1 MAVAEGTAESAVGA
15 AGEDEK
21 ISFDYLKSQF
31 FRVVHAD
38 GAIGGIT
45 PSGCI
50 HFSFY
55 SERPAIPQ
63 RQTFALNKD
72 GSLGQSVEEETI
84 VRAAIVRELDVD
96 VVMNIDVARSLA
108 HWLGQQVKSYEE
120 KLRQVQLG
128 QLVP

>member
-1 MAVAEGTAESAVGA
+1 MAIAKGPSQKVAESME
-15 AGEDEK
+15 EEEK
-21 ISFDYLKSQF
+21 ISFDYLKSQS

-50 HFSFY
+50 HFSLY

-63 RQTFALNKD
+63 RQTFLLNED
-72 GSLGQSVEEETI
+72 GSLGQPITEETI

-96 VVMNIDVARSLA
+96 VVMNIEVARSLSV
-108 HWLGQQVKSYEE
+108 WLVQQVQLYEE
-120 KLRQVQLG
+120 KMGQTQQRQAR
-128 QLVP
+128 P